1 MKLLRRLYS
10 KRDFGE
16 PTVALLA
23 DALLIAALVA
33 GALYF
38 LTAI

>member
-16 PTVALLA
+16 P
-23 DALLIAALVA
+23 AAAMLGDVLFLVVVVA
-33 GALYF
+33 GALLF
-38 LTAI
+38 LVVI